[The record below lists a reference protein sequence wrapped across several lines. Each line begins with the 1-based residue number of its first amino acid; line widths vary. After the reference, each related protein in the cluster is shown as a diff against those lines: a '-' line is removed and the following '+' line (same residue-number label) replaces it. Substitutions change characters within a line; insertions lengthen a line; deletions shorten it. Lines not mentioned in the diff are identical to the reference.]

1 VRKGDTVARLG
12 GDEFTVLAEG
22 IATLEQA
29 RTIADKIIVSMKPP
43 LETHKAVR
51 LRASI
56 GISLYKPPA
65 DASRFLREADH
76 AMYHAKHHHDE
87 VEGVSAFMSDAEFL
101 D

>member
-1 VRKGDTVARLG
+1 MPPAGCKVCSERPQAFDDGDVQMLQLMASAIVAA
-12 GDEFTVLAEG
+12 LAKK
-22 IATLEQA
+22 ASLDA
-29 RTIADKIIVSMKPP
+29 RSEA
-43 LETHKAVR
+43 EAR

>member
-1 VRKGDTVARLG
+1 
-12 GDEFTVLAEG
+12 
-22 IATLEQA
+22 
-29 RTIADKIIVSMKPP
+29 M
-43 LETHKAVR
+43 R

-56 GISLYKPPA
+56 GISLYKAPA

-87 VEGVSAFMSDAEFL
+87 VEGVSAFMSGAELL